1 MLKEKAKATD
11 DTSEL
16 ESIKKSIKEIE
27 DMAKEAKK
35 KTEEVEKEEQLRP
48 WNVDTI
54 SKEGFSTTK
63 INKPVPRKDENLTE
77 EEREARMKD
86 FVNKNKAGAKI
97 TQTSRICYKIPTL
110 YYKIHCYLFHR
121 LKSVRLAEQV

>member
-35 KTEEVEKEEQLRP
+35 KTEEVEKEERLRP

-77 EEREARMKD
+77 DEREARMKD
-86 FVNKNKAGAKI
+86 FVNKNKAGTKI
-97 TQTSRICYKIPTL
+97 TLTT
-110 YYKIHCYLFHR
+110 
-121 LKSVRLAEQV
+121 